1 MNATP
6 MKLQNGAWG
15 ISVPGR
21 PEVGDAVTVTT
32 RAGKTWNAVISRVI
46 ERSGS
51 VSICAT
57 RVGMPEHTVR
67 RAVTSTRRPG
77 RRGTVESLAAGKPAP
92 RVPYNGMCCPNCG
105 SEHCDGRFAGQLCEF
120 D

>member
-15 ISVPGR
+15 IAVPGR

-51 VSICAT
+51 VSLCAT
-57 RVGMPEHTVR
+57 VSRSQDPRGYGHS
-67 RAVTSTRRPG
+67 RA
-77 RRGTVESLAAGKPAP
+77 RGTVAP
-92 RVPYNGMCCPNCG
+92 HRRRCPTCG
-105 SEHCDGRFAGQLCEF
+105 SVSCPKAWNSRDLCEE

>member
-6 MKLQNGAWG
+6 MKLQNGVWG

-32 RAGKTWNAVISRVI
+32 RAGKTWQAVISRVI

-57 RVGMPEHTVR
+57 RVGMPDHTVR
-67 RAVTSTRRPG
+67 RAITSTRR
-77 RRGTVESLAAGKPAP
+77 PAP

-105 SEHCDGRFAGQLCEF
+105 SEHCEGRFGGQLCEF